1 MGIINYFRETK
12 IEMSHVTWPTR
23 VQTIRFTVLVIL
35 TSVAVAAIL
44 GIADFVFSRLLT
56 LLFH

>member
-1 MGIINYFRETK
+1 
-12 IEMSHVTWPTR
+12 MSHVTWPTR